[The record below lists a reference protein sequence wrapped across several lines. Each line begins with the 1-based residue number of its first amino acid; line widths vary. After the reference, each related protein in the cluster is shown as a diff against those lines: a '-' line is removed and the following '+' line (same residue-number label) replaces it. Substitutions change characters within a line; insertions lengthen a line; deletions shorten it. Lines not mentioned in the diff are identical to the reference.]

1 MRVITF
7 LFGLVGVV
15 SGVAYIITKNDF
27 FFTTLMIAMPL
38 LWTVTAVEEW
48 KKGNRFLMSL
58 NTLLAIASFIV
69 LGDIIFNYL

>member
-1 MRVITF
+1 MRGITF

-38 LWTVTAVEEW
+38 LWTITAVEEW
-48 KKGNRFLMSL
+48 EKGNRFLMSL

>member
-38 LWTVTAVEEW
+38 LWTITAVEEW

-69 LGDIIFNYL
+69 LDDIIFNYL

>member
-1 MRVITF
+1 MITF

-38 LWTVTAVEEW
+38 LWTITAVEEW

>member
-1 MRVITF
+1 MITF

-38 LWTVTAVEEW
+38 LWTITAVEEW

-69 LGDIIFNYL
+69 LDDIIYNYL